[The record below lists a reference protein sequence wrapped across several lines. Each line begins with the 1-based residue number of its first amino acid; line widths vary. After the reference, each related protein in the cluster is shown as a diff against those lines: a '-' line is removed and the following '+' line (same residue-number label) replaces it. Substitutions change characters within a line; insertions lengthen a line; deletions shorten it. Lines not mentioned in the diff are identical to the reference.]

1 MAITVSGISSGIDV
15 DSLVTQLM
23 EVEQAPLTKLTTKQS
38 KAQTKISALG
48 SLKSVLA
55 SLQTAAKALVPA
67 TGKTATDKFSAYSAS
82 IADTSIASITAN
94 SSAVAGTY
102 SLEVT
107 QLAQAHQIAS
117 SASAFTTVG
126 TTTTLPTG
134 GTLTISLGTA
144 ADADATKTTSIAI
157 ADGATP
163 EQIRDAINKASAG
176 VSATVI
182 NGSDGKQ
189 LVLTGN
195 TSGDDQVIT
204 LSGIDGLSYDGSGS
218 GSDVDEFSQM
228 QAAQGSAFKLN
239 GIAVTASTN
248 TVSTAIDGLTLSL
261 AKQSATGVATSITVT
276 RSTSSLTTAVNA
288 FVTAFN
294 GFSTTASSLGSYN
307 ATTETAGTLN
317 GDSTLRSAQNKMRSL
332 LSNIPS
338 EASGSTYK
346 LLSNIGVSMQ
356 KDGTLAVD
364 ATKLSKAISD
374 DFAGVANLVSA
385 VGSAYSGA
393 IEGLIGTEGTI
404 AARTSGLNTTIKS
417 YEKQYDVISARL
429 EKIEARYRAQFTA
442 LDTLIAG
449 LNSTSTYLTQQL
461 ANLPSYNSSN

>member
-1 MAITVSGISSGIDV
+1 MAISVSGIGSGIDV

-23 EVEQAPLTKLTTKQS
+23 AVEQAPLSNLATKQS
-38 KAQTKISALG
+38 RAKTQISALG

-67 TGKTATDKFSAYSAS
+67 TGKTASDKFSAYSAS
-82 IADTSIASITAN
+82 IADTSIASITAS

-126 TTTTLPTG
+126 TTTTLTTG

-144 ADADATKTTSIAI
+144 ADSDATKATSIAI

-182 NGSDGKQ
+182 NGSAGKQ

-195 TSGDDQVIT
+195 TSGNDQIIT
-204 LSGIDGLSYDGSGS
+204 LSGIDGLSYDGGGS
-218 GSDVDEFSQM
+218 GIDEFSQI

-261 AKQSATGVATSITVT
+261 SKKSETGVSTAITVT
-276 RSTSSLTTAVNA
+276 RTTASLTTAVNA

-294 GFSTTASSLGSYN
+294 GFSTTASSLGNYN

-317 GDSTLRSAQNKMRSL
+317 GDSTLRTAQSKMRSL

-338 EASGSTYK
+338 EVSGSTYK
-346 LLSNIGVSMQ
+346 LLSNIGVSLQ

-364 ATKLSKAISD
+364 STKLSKAIND
-374 DFAGVANLVSA
+374 NFAGVANLVSA

-404 AARTSGLNTTIKS
+404 AARTNGLNTTIKS
-417 YEKQYDVISARL
+417 YERQYAVISTRL
-429 EKIEARYRAQFTA
+429 EKIETRYRTQFTA
-442 LDTLIAG
+442 LDSLIASM
-449 LNSTSTYLTQQL
+449 NQTSSYLTQQL
-461 ANLPSYNSSN
+461 ANLPTYR

>member
-23 EVEQAPLTKLTTKQS
+23 AVEQAPLTKLTTKQS
-38 KAQTKISALG
+38 TAQTKISALG

-144 ADADATKTTSIAI
+144 ADSDATKTTSIAI

-182 NGSDGKQ
+182 NGSAGKQ
-189 LVLTGN
+189 LVLTGS

-204 LSGIDGLSYDGSGS
+204 LSGIEGLSYDGSGS
-218 GSDVDEFSQM
+218 GVDEFSQM

-338 EASGSTYK
+338 EVSGSTYK

-364 ATKLSKAISD
+364 STKLSKAISD

-385 VGSAYSGA
+385 VGKAYSGA

-404 AARTSGLNTTIKS
+404 AARTSGLNTTIKN

-461 ANLPSYNSSN
+461 ANLPSYNNN